1 MSKRLHQTVLA
12 LSLAMVGVGSAHAQ
26 LVIETGQ
33 SDRAAAP
40 PTPTS
45 PVKVSAT
52 PAPTRSG
59 LVIVDGY
66 DQPTAPA
73 VKQTVVSPTTT
84 TTVAAVPTPDQS
96 VIEVGKRPAVM
107 ARPKGW
113 ADGVP
118 MSVALRQIIPADFAL
133 RPDGV
138 DTSALVSWSG
148 DRPWNDILGTVARNA
163 HVRAAILW
171 DDKVVTLV
179 PGDRPALTSV
189 KSEETKSTR
198 TTTTVVLNA
207 PTAPVSSPSTVAV
220 APVQTWNLDPS
231 KSLKENFEAWV
242 KKAGWN
248 KLLWEGADYPV
259 YGPASFTG
267 DFAAEDGPVA
277 TVIAAFEHSQKPLV
291 VSMTL
296 RDKVV
301 HVYNKNFE
309 PVEIQ
314 ATSAAELAPEVLRNS
329 GVDPSV
335 TAPTSDAMKQGSQM
349 APINIHNRASSARGN

>member
-33 SDRAAAP
+33 SDRAAVP
-40 PTPTS
+40 PPA
-45 PVKVSAT
+45 PVKVIAA
-52 PAPTRSG
+52 PAPARSG

-66 DQPTAPA
+66 DQPTAPV
-73 VKQTVVSPTTT
+73 VKQTVVSSTTA
-84 TTVAAVPTPDQS
+84 VATASTPVSEQS
-96 VIEVGKRPAVM
+96 VTEVGKRPSVI

-118 MSVALRQIIPADFAL
+118 MSVALRQIIPADFSL

-138 DTSALVSWSG
+138 DTGALVSWSG
-148 DRPWNDILGTVARNA
+148 DRPWNDILGTVTRNA

-189 KSEETKSTR
+189 KSEQTKTTR
-198 TTTTVVLNA
+198 TTTTVVLNSPA
-207 PTAPVSSPSTVAV
+207 PAVTPAPVVAV

-267 DFAAEDGPVA
+267 DFSAEDGPVA

-314 ATSAAELAPEVLRNS
+314 ATSAADLAPDVLRNS

-335 TAPTSDAMKQGSQM
+335 TAPSADAMKQGSQM